1 MLIMVNDAVLCKQLG
16 TTANQLREWL
26 SSHET
31 AQIAQFLK
39 ARFEERYFNPIESME
54 ANKKNGFLTIAICC
68 MTVEALESFRRG
80 WPSSE
85 NHSKEAFRG
94 FLTQQLRFAAFNAYA
109 EGFYYKVRC
118 GILHHGETKGG
129 WRIRRSG
136 PLFDP
141 ASLTI
146 NATRFHR
153 QLHGV
158 LLDYVAELNQS
169 PYKSPIWKNA
179 RKKLSN
185 VVANCERERSAL

>member
-1 MLIMVNDAVLCKQLG
+1 MLKDTILCQQLG
-16 TTANQLREWL
+16 TTTKQLREWL
-26 SSHET
+26 SAHEM
-31 AQIAQFLK
+31 AQIAEFLK
-39 ARFEERYFNPIESME
+39 ARFEERYFNPIESIE
-54 ANKKNGFLTIAICC
+54 ASKKNGFLIIAICC

-80 WPSSE
+80 WPSTE
-85 NHSKEAFRG
+85 RHTKEAFEG
-94 FLTQQLRFAAFNAYA
+94 FLTHQLRFAAFNAHA

-118 GILHHGETKGG
+118 GILHQGETQGG
-129 WRIRRSG
+129 WRIRRNG

-153 QLHGV
+153 ELHGA
-158 LLDYVAELNQS
+158 LLDYVAELKQS

-185 VVANCERERSAL
+185 VVANCERERNAI